1 MAKMTDDDLL
11 AVLRSE
17 EEQASSYTTGQLA
30 AERAQSYAEYMRQP
44 YGNEEE
50 GRSSVV
56 SSDVLDTI
64 EGMLPDL
71 IDVFVSSDKAVQFD
85 PTSEEDEEGARQATE
100 ACNYVFYRQNN
111 GFLTLYT
118 AAKDALLLKTGGVKW
133 VWEEKRQATFTTYRG
148 VDEMQLAVF
157 LMTHPKATV
166 EEKEEV
172 EPTDEELAQHQQMA
186 AEYAAMGQI
195 APELP
200 KRYNLKIKTV
210 ETKGKVRLYNIPP
223 EELLISRRHNSILID
238 ECSYVAHVTKRTL
251 SDITEMGY
259 DVTEDDVKAASDES
273 ISMDR
278 LLREDGDT
286 DGLSYRGNLIQDRN
300 DSAMV
305 EGWLKEEYVL
315 VDFDGDGIAERR
327 CIMRLGEKILS
338 NTEVSHVPIAAWTP
352 YILTHRFHGMSVAEF
367 VSDIQRIKTEIIRQ
381 SLDNLYFANN
391 QRVRVLTDSQGNPLA
406 NIDDLLNS
414 RPGGIVRESQAGAVQ
429 PFEQPWI
436 GATVLPMMELMDVSK
451 ENRTGFTRYSQGL
464 DADSLNK
471 TKGGMQMIMNASQKR
486 MKLMARIMAECLVAP
501 MFKGIFKTLN
511 DYCMEK
517 LAFRLRNEYVAYD
530 PQEWRDGYDMVINV
544 GLGTG
549 DKEQNLIYLNHIEM
563 AQEKAI
569 AGGGLGSLVTPKQ
582 LYNLQAR
589 KVEAAGFK
597 NAGEFFTDPGDEMPP
612 QKEPQPSPDTM
623 VLAKTEVDKAR
634 IKADNDFKIAQMKL
648 REEMKLKYKELGL
661 EYEIHID
668 NTLLK
673 QQEIDNKASQPQHP
687 FPNFPAY

>member
-1 MAKMTDDDLL
+1 MAKMNEDDLL
-11 AVLRSE
+11 SVLRSE

-30 AERAQSYAEYMRQP
+30 AERHQSMSEYLRLP

-85 PTSEEDEEGARQATE
+85 PTSEEDEEGAKQATE
-100 ACNYVFYRQNN
+100 ACNYAFYRQNN
-111 GFLTLYT
+111 GFLILYT
-118 AAKDALLLKTGGVKW
+118 ALKDALLLKTGGVKW
-133 VWEEKRQATFTTYRG
+133 TWEEKRIATFTTYRG
-148 VDEMQLAVF
+148 VDEMQLAHF
-157 LMTHPKATV
+157 LMTNPKATV

-172 EPTDEELAQHQQMA
+172 EPTPEELAQYQ
-186 AEYAAMGQI
+186 AENQEAI
-195 APELP
+195 AYGLLNAEPP
-200 KRYNLKIKTV
+200 TRYNVKIKTI
-210 ETKGKVRLYNIPP
+210 EKNGKVKLYNIPP
-223 EELLISRRHNSILID
+223 EELLVSRRHNSVLID
-238 ECSYVAHVTKRTL
+238 ECPYVAHKTRRTF
-251 SDITEMGY
+251 SDMLEMGL
-259 DVTEDDVKAASDES
+259 DVTEDDVKAASDGEYS
-273 ISMDR
+273 VDR
-278 LLREDGDT
+278 ELRESTNSDITHRGD
-286 DGLSYRGNLIQDRN
+286 LIQDRQ

-305 EGWLKEEYVL
+305 EGWLLEEYVL

-327 CIMRLGEKILS
+327 KIMRLGEKILE
-338 NTEVSHVPIAAWTP
+338 NTETSHVPMAIWTP
-352 YILTHRFHGMSVAEF
+352 YILTHKVEGMSVAEF
-367 VSDIQRIKTEIIRQ
+367 VSDIQRIKTEILRQ

-391 QRVRVLTDSQGNPLA
+391 QRVRVLTDSQGNPQA

-414 RPGGIVRESQAGAVQ
+414 RPGGIVRESVQGAVQ

-436 GATVLPMMELMDVSK
+436 GTSVLPMIEMMDSTK

-486 MKLMARIMAECLVAP
+486 MKLMARIAAECLVAP
-501 MFKGIFKTLN
+501 MFRGIFKTLN

-549 DKEQNLIYLNHIEM
+549 DKEQNFMYLTQIAM
-563 AQEKAI
+563 AQEKMV
-569 AGGGLGSLVTPKQ
+569 AGGGLGSMVTPKNI
-582 LYNLQAR
+582 YNVQAR
-589 KVEAAGFK
+589 MVEAAGFK
-597 NAGEFFTDPGDEMPP
+597 SAGEFFTDPETVEQQEP
-612 QKEPQPSPDTM
+612 KEPQPSPD
-623 VLAKTEVDKAR
+623 VLVMQQTEIQKAQ

-648 REEMKLKYKELGL
+648 QAEIQLKREEMQL
-661 EYEIHID
+661 EHSRHVD
-668 NTLLK
+668 DTLLK
-673 QQEIDNKASQPQHP
+673 QQEIDNKANQPYQP
-687 FPNFPAY
+687 FPAY